1 MMDWVLKSL
10 EQMPSLK
17 RYQEQIYDIIKN
29 IEDNPD
35 SSIEL
40 CKSVIEGVCK
50 TIIND
55 HGKEAG
61 DKSDLSP
68 LVKKTLSCFN
78 LADEKHKKHIDNLM
92 TRVANVAHKI
102 GEIRNDSSYAAHG
115 KDISHIRMSKTLA
128 LFTVHTTNAILG
140 FILHLHAKYRN
151 YTPEHR
157 IRYEDYPEFNQYLDE
172 LSDIEVGGVKLSISK
187 ALYEQ
192 DPIAYMGSVS
202 EFNIDIEKENTE
214 KEDTDS
220 LGFIS
225 ARY

>member
-17 RYQEQIYDIIKN
+17 SYRKEVNDIIDN
-29 IEDNPD
+29 IESNPEH
-35 SSIEL
+35 SIVL
-40 CKSVIEGVCK
+40 CKSLTETICK
-50 TIIND
+50 TVIND
-55 HGKEAG
+55 HGQEAG
-61 DKSDLSP
+61 DREDFSP
-68 LVKKTLSCFN
+68 LVKKALSCFHFT
-78 LADEKHKKHIDNLM
+78 DEDYKEHIDDLM
-92 TRVANVAHKI
+92 KRVASVAHQI
-102 GEIRNDSSYAAHG
+102 GVIRNDCSYAAHG
-115 KDISHIRMSKTLA
+115 KDISHVRISKTLA

-172 LSDIEVGGVKLSISK
+172 LSNIEVGGVKLSVSK

-192 DPIAYMGSVS
+192 DPIAYMGSVV
-202 EFNIDIEKENTE
+202 EFSVDTE
-214 KEDTDS
+214 KEDKDS